1 MIKYADWI
9 NLMTYDLHGVWDATD
24 PIGSIVQGHTTNL
37 TEIKLAAELFW
48 RVDIPPAKIVM
59 GFGFYGRSFTLAD
72 PSCTKPGCP
81 FSGASNP
88 GPCSATGS
96 ILSYYEIMD
105 ILNGATSKKRAMTIT
120 PTHDTTDAAN
130 YFTFDEN
137 QWVSYDDAVTFKQ
150 KVDWANGVG
159 LGGALIWASDLGMYE
174 PSLLHSGNTLESGW
188 LRTIAGITCS
198 LTVELGDGKYSAHT
212 GLLGRSIRSTP
223 SLQDVDK
230 ALSNPQAVIQD
241 LAGSNGQN
249 CFAYKGDCVNI
260 NDNNAMAQACGAGNT
275 PIGWDD
281 AGCGKKNC
289 VSVHSRLLLISGLRG
304 LPSDL
309 TMMS

>member
-1 MIKYADWI
+1 MAPEQSFLRKLGCRAWGILLGILLILCVHFWPD
-9 NLMTYDLHGVWDATD
+9 HDAKS
-24 PIGSIVQGHTTNL
+24 PSIR
-37 TEIKLAAELFW
+37 IA
-48 RVDIPPAKIVM
+48 R
-59 GFGFYGRSFTLAD
+59 
-72 PSCTKPGCP
+72 
-81 FSGASNP
+81 
-88 GPCSATGS
+88 
-96 ILSYYEIMD
+96 
-105 ILNGATSKKRAMTIT
+105 
-120 PTHDTTDAAN
+120 
-130 YFTFDEN
+130 
-137 QWVSYDDAVTFKQ
+137 
-150 KVDWANGVG
+150 ANGVG
-159 LGGALIWASDLGMYE
+159 LGGALVWASDLGMYE
-174 PSLLHSGNTLESGW
+174 SSLLHSGNTLESGW
-188 LRTIAGITCS
+188 LRTITGITCS
-198 LTVELGDGKYSAHT
+198 LTVELDDNDKYSAHT

-304 LPSDL
+304 LPSNL
-309 TMMS
+309 TMMI